1 MNIPNEIFRH
11 AIPSEIYQKINGD
24 RGIGEQM
31 DPKKMGM
38 CMELISDYLS
48 QEPNPTKKGWEDYYF
63 SIQPKEP
70 LIEASNYLI
79 NELGIDQTNAKRY
92 VYFRIIGQT
101 WNGMVNEFRVI
112 EQLQEKFP
120 TIEFKKTDFKKDNEL
135 FTDWEGFT
143 NSGELLFGI
152 QVKPITYYFMGQ
164 DWQLKVKES
173 HKGKIQTYENLY
185 HVPHYMVY
193 YDPDSSEVLFQFEL
207 YPSLKELL
215 KSVGNEY
222 H

>member
-1 MNIPNEIFRH
+1 MKTPNEIFRH
-11 AIPSEIYQKINGD
+11 GIPSEIYQKINGD

-31 DPKKMGM
+31 DPNKMGM

-63 SIQPKEP
+63 SVQPKEP
-70 LIEASNYLI
+70 LIEAANYLI

-101 WNGMVNEFRVI
+101 WNGMVNEFRTI

-120 TIEFKKTDFKKDNEL
+120 EVEFKKTDFKKDNEL

-143 NSGELLFGI
+143 KSGELLFGI
-152 QVKPITYYFMGQ
+152 QVKPITYYVMSQ
-164 DWQLKVKES
+164 DWELKVKES
-173 HKGKIQTYENLY
+173 HKGKIKTYENLY

-193 YDPDSSEVLFQFEL
+193 YDPNNSEVLFQFEL
-207 YPSLKELL
+207 YPSIEELL
-215 KSVGNEY
+215 KSV
-222 H
+222 HS